1 MRALPTLLLGLCLAA
16 PLATPGSA
24 RAEETAWPT
33 DNVRLRA
40 RPGETARVV
49 ARAEKDEELAIVATW
64 GRWVKVRRGER
75 VGWVPR
81 THLDIRDVDVAQ
93 KPRKRARRSG
103 FSGKPHADAL
113 EVTIAIEKVRGF
125 DDPVA
130 KTSMVLDLKRGDRAT
145 VIGRGHEGWILV
157 ERAGVVGWIP
167 SSAVEDG
174 AGDFA
179 GDPRRTVAER
189 TAATL
194 DGASD
199 GDDGDDGEDRAADVI
214 VLAGDVIE
222 SPERAAGPIPRVS
235 ASVVAGVGAQS
246 FAMRQTGAGEALA
259 TATGPS
265 SLVSA
270 SARVRVTR
278 QLWVGGDTDAGMGT
292 ASLVYADAAARSDPM
307 ATRDMAVDARACVG
321 WGHAWQVQARAGYHY
336 ASLQIESERGEA
348 MLVGEKLGGAT
359 VGLGGAMPVGTKL
372 RLALGIDVMP
382 AGALRPTELVEGS
395 MYATSVRAAWA
406 HSTLSYSLPARIL
419 FALAYRGGMTSA
431 DLTDGA
437 AAPSTASRTDQS
449 HTLTAGLGLRW

>member
-1 MRALPTLLLGLCLAA
+1 MRVLPSLLLGLCLAA
-16 PLATPGSA
+16 PVALPGAA

-40 RPGETARVV
+40 RPGETARIV

-81 THLDIRDVDVAQ
+81 THLDIRDVEQ
-93 KPRKRARRSG
+93 KPRKRSRRSG
-103 FSGKPHADAL
+103 FSGKAHADAL

-130 KTSMVLDLKRGDRAT
+130 KTAMVLDLKRGDQAT

-174 AGDFA
+174 AGDFV
-179 GDPRRTVAER
+179 GDPRRTEAER
-189 TAATL
+189 IAARAAGP
-194 DGASD
+194 DSPGSPD
-199 GDDGDDGEDRAADVI
+199 GDEGEEGAADVL
-214 VLAGDVIE
+214 VLTGDVIE
-222 SPERAAGPIPRVS
+222 SPERSGPMPRVAAAFV
-235 ASVVAGVGAQS
+235 ASVGGQT

-259 TATGPS
+259 TASGPA
-265 SLVSA
+265 SLISA
-270 SARVRVTR
+270 SARVRVTK

-292 ASLVYADAAARSDPM
+292 ASLVYANADETSQPM
-307 ATRDMAVDARACVG
+307 ATRDMAVDAHACVG
-321 WGHAWQVQARAGYHY
+321 WGQTWQVQARAGYHY
-336 ASLQIESERGEA
+336 ASLSIESERGES
-348 MLVGEKLGGAT
+348 MLVGEQLGGPT
-359 VGLGGAMPVGTKL
+359 VGVGGAMPVGKKI
-372 RLALGIDVMP
+372 RVALGLDVMP
-382 AGALRPTELVEGS
+382 AGALRPTELAEGS

-406 HSTLSYSLPARIL
+406 HSTLTYPLPARIV

-431 DLTDGA
+431 QLTDGA
-437 AAPSTASRTDQS
+437 PAPSTASRTDQS